1 MRIITSDFV
10 HELHSQALRNAILYI
25 NVTYAYTIKLAE
37 QESLQECELRSRS
50 GRSSRIWTRSP
61 LGRETYSQATQSTK
75 PAFPRFTESLCRILP
90 VQFPSKLPESPVS
103 GIIMNQ
109 IHCIP
114 LWWVWDSLRHGGDTL
129 ELALDRSPRAARTI
143 NAPAALETPHRR
155 QLSSASARV
164 VRCLPWCAQHM
175 NATALKILKG
185 SSRQ

>member
-1 MRIITSDFV
+1 M
-10 HELHSQALRNAILYI
+10 L
-25 NVTYAYTIKLAE
+25 
-37 QESLQECELRSRS
+37 LQS
-50 GRSSRIWTRSP
+50 SSRNKNKSHFKNVNCAVGLAGAP
-61 LGRETYSQATQSTK
+61 EYELDPSREENLQPSYTKHEVTK

-114 LWWVWDSLRHGGDTL
+114 LSWVWDSLRHGGDTL